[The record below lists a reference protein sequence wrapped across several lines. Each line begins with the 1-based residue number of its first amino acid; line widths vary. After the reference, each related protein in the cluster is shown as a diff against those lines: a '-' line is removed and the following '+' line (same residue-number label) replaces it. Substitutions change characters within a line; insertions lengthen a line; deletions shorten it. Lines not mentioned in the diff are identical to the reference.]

1 MNTKDL
7 FYYMKDQYPQ
17 IILYDKSKLLHI
29 KRIFKKIY
37 KNKALTIVLMTQS
50 ISFMFPKR

>member
-17 IILYDKSKLLHI
+17 IILYNKNNFLHI

-50 ISFMFPKR
+50 VGFMFPKR

>member
-17 IILYDKSKLLHI
+17 IILYNKSNFLHI

-37 KNKALTIVLMTQS
+37 KNKALTIVLMTHA
-50 ISFMFPKR
+50 ISFMFLKR

>member
-1 MNTKDL
+1 MNTKNL

-17 IILYDKSKLLHI
+17 IILYNKNNFLHI
-29 KRIFKKIY
+29 KRISKKIY

-50 ISFMFPKR
+50 IGFMFPKR

>member
-1 MNTKDL
+1 MNIKNL
-7 FYYMKDQYPQ
+7 SYFIKDQYPQ

-37 KNKALTIVLMTQS
+37 KNKALTIALLTHA
-50 ISFMFPKR
+50 ICFILPKR

>member
-17 IILYDKSKLLHI
+17 IILYNKNNFLHI
-29 KRIFKKIY
+29 KRISKNIY
-37 KNKALTIVLMTQS
+37 KNKALTIALLTHA
-50 ISFMFPKR
+50 ICFILPKR